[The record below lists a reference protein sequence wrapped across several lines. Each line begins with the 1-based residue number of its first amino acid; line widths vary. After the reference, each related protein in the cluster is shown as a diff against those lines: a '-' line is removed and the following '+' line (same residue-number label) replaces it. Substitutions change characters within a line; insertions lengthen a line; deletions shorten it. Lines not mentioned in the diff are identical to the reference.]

1 MNIDEAIKVLKNL
14 QAHDRRSI
22 IEVDRK
28 AIDTVVSELEK
39 DVIMED
45 KLMMIL
51 RQLYD
56 HKINI
61 IEAFNRITVRE
72 EAKADVIS
80 SLSDEHIDSIIY
92 KLDEYARN
100 YNGYEY
106 GLPTYDEHIE
116 NMRILVKQFLNGL

>member
-28 AIDTVVSELEK
+28 AIDTVVAELEK

-72 EAKADVIS
+72 EA
-80 SLSDEHIDSIIY
+80 E
-92 KLDEYARN
+92 
-100 YNGYEY
+100 
-106 GLPTYDEHIE
+106 
-116 NMRILVKQFLNGL
+116 

>member
-1 MNIDEAIKVLKNL
+1 MLK
-14 QAHDRRSI
+14 
-22 IEVDRK
+22 RK
-28 AIDTVVSELEK
+28 YHPNAGEKYYNERFDTEEAIDTVVTELEK

-72 EAKADVIS
+72 EAK
-80 SLSDEHIDSIIY
+80 
-92 KLDEYARN
+92 
-100 YNGYEY
+100 
-106 GLPTYDEHIE
+106 
-116 NMRILVKQFLNGL
+116 